1 LALPTDVLNAIRP
14 IYNDLSTDKLL
25 ECCVGGYTQNNNE
38 NYNQL
43 IWKIAPKTEHS
54 GANIVEIA
62 ALLASCMFNNGM
74 SSLLQVMHTM
84 GISVGRNAHVYA
96 ASEDDRRI
104 ALAETRAQES
114 SKEARLRRR
123 QQNLKD
129 SGIIDD
135 PNDLY
140 YGPGIDDSI

>member
-1 LALPTDVLNAIRP
+1 VT
-14 IYNDLSTDKLL
+14 
-25 ECCVGGYTQNNNE
+25 
-38 NYNQL
+38 
-43 IWKIAPKTEHS
+43 
-54 GANIVEIA
+54 
-62 ALLASCMFNNGM
+62 
-74 SSLLQVMHTM
+74 
-84 GISVGRNAHVYA
+84 GIRNALRGCRVGA
-96 ASEDDRRI
+96 VRSE
-104 ALAETRAQES
+104 LKTRAQES

>member
-1 LALPTDVLNAIRP
+1 NKDDMRKAIWATFYHYSSTNDKPQHEFCPEGAESWCKWQKAKAAGTLRDFTHDYLALPTDVLNAIRP

-74 SSLLQVMHTM
+74 SSLLQ
-84 GISVGRNAHVYA
+84 
-96 ASEDDRRI
+96 
-104 ALAETRAQES
+104 
-114 SKEARLRRR
+114 
-123 QQNLKD
+123 
-129 SGIIDD
+129 
-135 PNDLY
+135 
-140 YGPGIDDSI
+140 